1 MLELPDWD
9 FLRFVLKNATF
20 EKKAR
25 KFKIDRESE
34 FLVEVVRKMD
44 TRGRIV
50 LYASEASYI
59 YRKLKFKNPSK

>member
-25 KFKIDRESE
+25 KFKIDKVSE
-34 FLVEVVRKMD
+34 LLVVNLRKK
-44 TRGRIV
+44 TSRGRII
-50 LYASEASYI
+50 LYASVASYI
-59 YRKLKFKNPSK
+59 C